1 MALSVWITH
10 LLLKVNLWK
19 NKCNICKAWRGILND
34 VLPCSSSLV
43 GDLCW
48 PVDGWDGRRARWLPE
63 WNEHIW
69 DCKPCMAW
77 ILIVKDYLIVDPQ
90 WQLSTQP
97 SPNLTASPCHTKIL
111 IGHSNM
117 SKMSLIINKIKSHKL
132 IFSYLMYDMKWES
145 KTGTCIFLL

>member
-1 MALSVWITH
+1 MASVNIRTLWRKTKRSSVAILQRRTEDRECSYWTILAQEYWQ
-10 LLLKVNLWK
+10 LLM
-19 NKCNICKAWRGILND
+19 CIL
-34 VLPCSSSLV
+34 
-43 GDLCW
+43 LCT
-48 PVDGWDGRRARWLPE
+48 
-63 WNEHIW
+63 NEHIW